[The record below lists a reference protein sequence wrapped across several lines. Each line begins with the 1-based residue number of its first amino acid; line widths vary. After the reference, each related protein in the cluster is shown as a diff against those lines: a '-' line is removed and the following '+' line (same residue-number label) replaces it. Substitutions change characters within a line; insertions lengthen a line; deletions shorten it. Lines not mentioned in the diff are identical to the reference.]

1 MKVHLVQFSPLWEDK
16 EANFARV
23 EHLIESSSPEPHSLV
38 VLPEAFATG
47 FSLNLQVTCGGE
59 PEQTHAFLSRLSST
73 HKVWIMAGCISPD
86 PSGALGRNLA
96 VLFDPAGRYIG
107 EYQKMYPF
115 TPMGEDKKHMAGQ
128 EPKLFNIKDFRLCPL
143 LCYDLRFPELFRTS
157 VKKGAN
163 LFVVLASWPDSRMS
177 HWHALLLARAIENQ
191 AYVIS
196 CSAGYPGRFSLV
208 KKAQSVAQSDLG
220 RLILA
225 TIRSILLSSSVV
237 NSIFFTALRLSLICS
252 VVLAPISALVTLS
265 LLRTQAR
272 AIWAKV

>member
-86 PSGALGRNLA
+86 PSGALGRNVA
-96 VLFDPAGRYIG
+96 VLFDPEGRYVG

-191 AYVIS
+191 AYVIGVNRTGS
-196 CSAGYPGRFSLV
+196 DPNHKYVGGSKMIDPMGKTLVEAAMLEELVSFTLEHRFMEDWRSSFPALQDIREDLV
-208 KKAQSVAQSDLG
+208 
-220 RLILA
+220 
-225 TIRSILLSSSVV
+225 
-237 NSIFFTALRLSLICS
+237 
-252 VVLAPISALVTLS
+252 
-265 LLRTQAR
+265 
-272 AIWAKV
+272 